1 MILLVAFCGILCTAM
16 ADWTYGTAYFKGSQP
31 SSSMSVGGVLIWYS
45 GSLSQTGNEGG
56 VQIWEGTG
64 AICVVFPKNYKG
76 PQMTFTS
83 SGGPVQIQALN

>member
-31 SSSMSVGGVLIWYS
+31 SSCMSVGGVLIWYS
-45 GSLSQTGNEGG
+45 GSLSQTGLEGG

-64 AICVVFPKNYKG
+64 DICVVFPKNYNG
-76 PQMTFTS
+76 PKMTFTS
-83 SGGPVQIQALN
+83 SGGPVQIQ